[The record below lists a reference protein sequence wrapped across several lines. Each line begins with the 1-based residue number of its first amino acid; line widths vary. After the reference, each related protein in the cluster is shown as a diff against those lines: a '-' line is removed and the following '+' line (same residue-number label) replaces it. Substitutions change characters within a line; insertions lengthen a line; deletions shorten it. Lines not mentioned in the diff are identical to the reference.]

1 MEPLLYLLT
10 LVTVTLI
17 TVVFYQFF
25 FGKRVMVSE
34 RLQSIKAIGVDFEED
49 ELKTPFIDRVIAPL
63 VDRMAKAVGRMTPSG
78 IKDKYETLIIQAG
91 KQKIM
96 NTNKLLL
103 LQLVSAAIFGGL
115 MYAVT
120 ILANLPALLFTAVM
134 AFIGWMLPYVQ
145 YRSIARK
152 RQEEIQV
159 SLPSFLDLLYVS
171 VEAGLGFDMAMKR
184 SAEKMKGALAEEI
197 RAVLDDIS
205 KGRNRSEALRSL
217 SKRTGV
223 DDLNTFVTAVIQ
235 ADQLGSNIANM
246 LRVQSMSARTRRR
259 QRIEQ
264 AVAKLPVKMIF
275 PLVFF
280 FLPAIFIIILGPALL
295 NVLEALSGT
304 DILR

>member
-10 LVTVTLI
+10 LISVTLM
-17 TVVFYQFF
+17 TVVLYQFF
-25 FGKRVMVSE
+25 FGKRVQISE
-34 RLQSIKAIGVDFEED
+34 RLQSIKTIGADYEDD
-49 ELKTPFIDRVIAPL
+49 ELKMPFIDRVITPL

-91 KQKIM
+91 KQKTM

-103 LQLVSAAIFGGL
+103 FQMVSAVLFGGL
-115 MYAVT
+115 MYLVT
-120 ILANLPALLFTAVM
+120 LLTNLPALLFTAVM
-134 AFIGWMLPYVQ
+134 VFLGWMLPFVQ

-217 SKRTGV
+217 TKRTGV

-259 QRIEQ
+259 QRVEQ

>member
-1 MEPLLYLLT
+1 MEILLYLLT
-10 LVTVTLI
+10 IISVIFTSIVLYQLI
-17 TVVFYQFF
+17 
-25 FGKRVMVSE
+25 FGKRVVVTE
-34 RLQSIKAIGVDFEED
+34 RLQAIKSIGSEYEED
-49 ELKTPFIDRVIAPL
+49 LSKIPFIDRVITPII
-63 VDRMAKAVGRMTPSG
+63 DRIVKTIGNLTPSG
-78 IKDKYETLIIQAG
+78 IKDKYETLIVQSG
-91 KQKIM
+91 KQKKM
-96 NTNKLLL
+96 NTSKLLL
-103 LQLVSAAIFGGL
+103 SQVVLAAILGVLGYSISALVKIPGTL
-115 MYAVT
+115 MV
-120 ILANLPALLFTAVM
+120 IFLAFL
-134 AFIGWMLPYVQ
+134 GWMIPLVN
-145 YRSIARK
+145 YRAIARK
-152 RQEEIQV
+152 RQEDIQV

-184 SAEKMKGALAEEI
+184 SADKMKGALSEEI

-246 LRVQSMSARTRRR
+246 LRVQSMSARTKRR

-295 NVLEALSGT
+295 NVIEALSTT